1 MMGHKRRCNTALYNY
16 DYFKLK
22 SLRCIAKCSSSFQLG
37 DGYKGVYANLSSLT
51 FEIFH
56 KKNFM
61 IMAYNG
67 LNSLKKSVM
76 KEALLKR
83 YKNILAGGE

>member
-1 MMGHKRRCNTALYNY
+1 M
-16 DYFKLK
+16 
-22 SLRCIAKCSSSFQLG
+22 
-37 DGYKGVYANLSSLT
+37 

>member
-1 MMGHKRRCNTALYNY
+1 M
-16 DYFKLK
+16 
-22 SLRCIAKCSSSFQLG
+22 
-37 DGYKGVYANLSSLT
+37 

-67 LNSLKKSVM
+67 LNSLKKSMM
-76 KEALLKR
+76 KEALFTDIKIFWQEESIFICVLLK
-83 YKNILAGGE
+83 KKIFF